1 MKRQPQKKIK
11 NPFTLRRRFIGKD
24 GQPGEWEN
32 KGTGEFT
39 DIATVQRSIMVLKAN
54 YPHKAMDIEF
64 IHDGKFK
71 DFKGNKIDGPIEYRR

>member
-1 MKRQPQKKIK
+1 MKRPRQTKIQ

-24 GQPGEWEN
+24 GKPGEWEN

-39 DIATVQRSIMVLKAN
+39 DISTVQRSIMVLKAN

-71 DFKGNKIDGPIEYRR
+71 DFNGKEIKGPIEYRR